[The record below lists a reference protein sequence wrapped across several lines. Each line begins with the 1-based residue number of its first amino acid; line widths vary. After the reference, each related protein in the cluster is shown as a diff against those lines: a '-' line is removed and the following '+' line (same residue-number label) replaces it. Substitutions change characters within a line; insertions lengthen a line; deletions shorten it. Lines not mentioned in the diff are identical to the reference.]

1 MAAEHASAHSHSP
14 SNSVPDDHGHSH
26 HGSLLDDPERM
37 PIPTALVPHHVAI
50 IMDGNG
56 RWAAQRGLD
65 RLHGHQQGTSN
76 IRRITHTAGRLG
88 IRYLTLWA
96 FSTENWSR
104 PEAEVQGILRILGN
118 AIVTETEELHRQ
130 GARLWHIGELDALKP
145 ELRQS
150 VLEAVELTEHNTA
163 LTLTLAF
170 NYGGRREILHAVQQM
185 VRDGIAADDI
195 TEEAIRQRLYAP
207 ALPDADLI
215 IRTSGEFRMSNFL
228 LWQGAYAEFYFSP
241 KFWPDFG
248 PEDLVEA
255 VADYSRRERRFG
267 ALAAAGLKR

>member
-1 MAAEHASAHSHSP
+1 MAAEHASGHSHST
-14 SNSVPDDHGHSH
+14 SESAPDEHGHADP
-26 HGSLLDDPERM
+26 GSLFDDPEQM
-37 PIPTALVPHHVAI
+37 PILSALVPHHVAI

-76 IRRITHTAGRLG
+76 IRRIAHTAGHLG

-118 AIVTETEELHRQ
+118 AIVTETQELHRQ
-130 GARLWHIGELDALKP
+130 GARLWHIGELDALEP

-150 VLEAVELTEHNTA
+150 VRDAIALTEHNTA

-170 NYGGRREILHAVQQM
+170 NYGGRREILHAVQRM
-185 VRDGIAADDI
+185 VLEGVAADEI
-195 TEEAIRQRLYAP
+195 TEDTLRQRLYAP
-207 ALPDADLI
+207 DLPDADLI

-228 LWQGAYAEFYFSP
+228 LWQGAYAEFYFSS

-248 PEDLVEA
+248 PDDLVEA

-267 ALAAAGLKR
+267 ALTAAGLKR

>member
-1 MAAEHASAHSHSP
+1 MADEHSGGSSRSGSRPGEHAVSHS
-14 SNSVPDDHGHSH
+14 
-26 HGSLLDDPERM
+26 GSFVVDEERS
-37 PIPTALVPHHVAI
+37 PIAAALVPNHVAI

-65 RLHGHQQGTSN
+65 RLQGHEQGTNN
-76 IRRITHTAGRLG
+76 IRRITHAAGRLG
-88 IRYLTLWA
+88 IKYLTLWA

-104 PEAEVQGILRILGN
+104 PEAEVRGILRILGN

-130 GARLWHIGELDALKP
+130 GARLWHIGELDALEP

-150 VLEAVELTEHNTA
+150 VRDAITLTENNTA

-170 NYGGRREILHAVQQM
+170 NYGGRREILNAVRQL
-185 VRDGIAADDI
+185 VRDGIAAEDI
-195 TEEAIRQRLYAP
+195 TEEAFRQRLYSP
-207 ALPDADLI
+207 DLPDADLI

-248 PEDLVEA
+248 PGDLIEA
-255 VADYSRRERRFG
+255 VTDYSRRERRFG
-267 ALAAAGLKR
+267 TLTAAGLKR